1 MLNKITLHIASMF
14 PLLLPHQ
21 MPNPP
26 KAFSLQNLEET
37 DKVVFQTQ
45 NLTLK

>member
-1 MLNKITLHIASMF
+1 MLNKITLHIVSMF
-14 PLLLPHQ
+14 PLLPHQ

-37 DKVVFQTQ
+37 DKAVSQTQ